1 MRKINI
7 KKTDALMDFLRY
19 KRELKKQLAKM
30 TDAQYVANPIG
41 FEVYGYIDKMLDH
54 YNDKEM
60 KLILKNQDALMR
72 AFCV

>member
-1 MRKINI
+1 MKLNI

-19 KRELKKQLAKM
+19 KRNLKKQLALM
-30 TDAQYVANPIG
+30 TEQQYVANPIG

-60 KLILKNQDALMR
+60 NYILDNQDALMR